1 MAVTA
6 HFYNSFF
13 TALAQGKINL
23 TSDTLKLALV
33 GSGYTPNQAAD
44 QFWST
49 PQAYEISG
57 TGYTAGGV
65 VIGSIAITTAGWDF
79 TGANAQWSSATFSA
93 YKAVLYDAQSGSAA
107 TDPLIGWVDF
117 GGVQSPSNG
126 VFAVNWAA
134 AGIGVITPA

>member
-57 TGYTAGGV
+57 PGYTAGGV
-65 VIGSIAITTAGWDF
+65 VIGSIAITPAGWDF
-79 TGANAQWSSATFSA
+79 TGANAQWSNATFSA
-93 YKAVLYDAQSGSAA
+93 YKAVLYDAKTGSAA

-126 VFAVNWAA
+126 VFAVNWSAD
-134 AGIGVITPA
+134 GIGVITPA

>member
-57 TGYTAGGV
+57 TGYTA
-65 VIGSIAITTAGWDF
+65 
-79 TGANAQWSSATFSA
+79 QWSNATFSA
-93 YKAVLYDAQSGSAA
+93 YKAVLYDAQPGSAA

-134 AGIGVITPA
+134 AGIGVI

>member
-57 TGYTAGGV
+57 PGYTAGGCGDRV
-65 VIGSIAITTAGWDF
+65 DRNHPSRLGFHRRQRAMVQRHILRV
-79 TGANAQWSSATFSA
+79 Q
-93 YKAVLYDAQSGSAA
+93 GSALRRQNRLSRNRSA
-107 TDPLIGWVDF
+107 DRLGRLRR
-117 GGVQSPSNG
+117 VQSPSNG
-126 VFAVNWAA
+126 VFAVNWSAD
-134 AGIGVITPA
+134 GIGVITPA